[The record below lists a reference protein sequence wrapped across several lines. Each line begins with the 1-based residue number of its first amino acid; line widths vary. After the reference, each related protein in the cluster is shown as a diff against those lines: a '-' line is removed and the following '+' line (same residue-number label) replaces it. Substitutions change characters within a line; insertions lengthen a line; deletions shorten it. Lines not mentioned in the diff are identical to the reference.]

1 MQFCSQ
7 SSTVAKCDSC
17 LIPIPRYTPPIK
29 AYYKAPSPVW
39 FLAVTVPFLTAVK
52 FWFVFFSFV
61 TVWFCGFDIT
71 LAAIACIL
79 VENLL
84 KWLWFREVLVSV
96 RNGALSYVYFH
107 ILLYGDLYHMMSL
120 SPCLWSQIVCFF
132 VWGCSGITTF
142 VQHLLIHFWHYQITL
157 CWTMTLK
164 AVLFVDS
171 GIFFIIEKTVNSW
184 IHMYEGVSFLYV
196 WIVFSMLWLCV
207 TSR

>member
-164 AVLFVDS
+164 AGVKNTQ
-171 GIFFIIEKTVNSW
+171 FFFNFPHKNKT
-184 IHMYEGVSFLYV
+184 
-196 WIVFSMLWLCV
+196 
-207 TSR
+207 